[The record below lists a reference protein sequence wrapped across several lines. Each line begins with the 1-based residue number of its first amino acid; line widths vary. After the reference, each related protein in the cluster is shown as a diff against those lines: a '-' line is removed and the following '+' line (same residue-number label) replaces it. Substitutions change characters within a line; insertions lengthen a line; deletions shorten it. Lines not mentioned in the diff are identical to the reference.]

1 MDIQDWQMFLEVM
14 GNLMLLALRRESN
27 VNHALQVTAFKAKAE
42 ISSPDIHGQKSTIH
56 SVAR

>member
-1 MDIQDWQMFLEVM
+1 MFLKVM

-56 SVAR
+56 SGAR